1 MSFFICN
8 LAHWDYKVQG
18 RLNSQTEKSSLDS
31 QVSDTEDSSIELIGN
46 DMMVVKSIVSDIAE
60 NPTTHSA
67 KPNNISSM
75 SHTMMLSNYIDA
87 LTDGKFLLLQ
97 SLFLCFIKYFYLICL
112 TFLSHSCQRGK
123 NLYL

>member
-31 QVSDTEDSSIELIGN
+31 QVSDTEDSSIELIDN

-75 SHTMMLSNYIDA
+75 SHTMMLSNYTDA
-87 LTDGKFLLLQ
+87 LPDGKFLLSQ
-97 SLFLCFIKYFYLICL
+97 SFFYVLLNTFI
-112 TFLSHSCQRGK
+112 
-123 NLYL
+123 